1 MLVNSSIGYR
11 GQFVIV
17 VVPKGS
23 TWSLTISDLPVRAP
37 SEIGPGSP
45 HVANQHDGVW
55 GHKPASDRRAAGIDR
70 ASVAIELARPQ
81 AGETRGLPFSTT

>member
-11 GQFVIV
+11 GQLVIV

-55 GHKPASDRRAAGIDR
+55 GHKPASERRAAFEANAFPRKMDEAAHR
-70 ASVAIELARPQ
+70 A
-81 AGETRGLPFSTT
+81 